1 MDTKA
6 IAANYFE
13 LWMTADDARRH
24 ELATQLFTSDAVH
37 HAAPA
42 DVHFEGVDA
51 IEANITRVN
60 TENIQKAGLS
70 FQEGDIRS
78 NHDSLQVEW
87 SVQAPN
93 GQTVATGRD
102 FLLINDE
109 GKITKLYMFNGV

>member
-1 MDTKA
+1 MDTKT
-6 IAANYFE
+6 IAATYFE
-13 LWMTADDARRH
+13 LWSTTDDARRH
-24 ELATQLFTSDAVH
+24 ELATQLFADDAVH

-51 IEANITRVN
+51 IEANITQVN

-70 FQEGDIRS
+70 FQEGDIRT

-87 SVQAPN
+87 SVSTPA

-102 FLLINDE
+102 FLLLNED
-109 GKITKLYMFNGV
+109 GKVAKLYMYNGI